1 MSSTK
6 ASSSKVKANPSVLP
20 SVVVNSTAP
29 QKTPIAAGPANK
41 GSGGATTVSKTAP
54 AKLPVIKKAIGSA
67 VKPVS
72 SSGTDSASTTV
83 NVKKAVSKAID
94 NIAVAAVT
102 TITVE
107 PVNTEVNVPATSPAD
122 GQPPTIVAVEQP
134 VTASAIQEPLR
145 VVKNN
150 GKVVLNYVMYNE
162 EFAIVDGTLTQAAID
177 DLYCLSDAMPG
188 CCVHLSRHQPSVG
201 RQMEADGAPFEDI
214 FLREDPRGTYHGL
227 EDDQVL
233 YVYVEEEAAQRAR
246 DQARMRAVAQAM
258 DGAPVR
264 DSKGNIVR
272 DDGRSMESCSCIYGN
287 PCVDEYGCKDWD
299 NRYAVAKKNGWKGF

>member
-1 MSSTK
+1 MSNSK
-6 ASSSKVKANPSVLP
+6 VSSSKAKANPSVLP
-20 SVVVNSTAP
+20 SVVNSSAPEKKTTA
-29 QKTPIAAGPANK
+29 TGPANK
-41 GSGGATTVSKTAP
+41 SNGGATTVSKTTP
-54 AKLPVIKKAIGSA
+54 AKLPVIKKAIGSSA
-67 VKPVS
+67 KPPS
-72 SSGTDSASTTV
+72 SSGTDSTSTKVTV
-83 NVKKAVSKAID
+83 NVQKADSKAKDD
-94 NIAVAAVT
+94 NTVAAVT
-102 TITVE
+102 TIIVE
-107 PVNTEVNVPATSPAD
+107 PANVEVNVPSPAD
-122 GQPPTIVAVEQP
+122 GQSPTVAVEQP
-134 VTASAIQEPLR
+134 VTVSVIQEPLR
-145 VVKNN
+145 VVKHN

-188 CCVHLSRHQPSVG
+188 CCVHLSRHPPNVG
-201 RQMEADGAPFEDI
+201 RQMEADGAPFEAI

-246 DQARMRAVAQAM
+246 DQARMRAIAQAM

-264 DSKGNIVR
+264 DSKGDIVR